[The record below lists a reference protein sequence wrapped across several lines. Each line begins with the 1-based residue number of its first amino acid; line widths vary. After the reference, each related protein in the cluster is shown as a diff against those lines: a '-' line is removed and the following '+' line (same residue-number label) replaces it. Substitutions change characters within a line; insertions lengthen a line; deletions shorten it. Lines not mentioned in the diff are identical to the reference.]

1 MAEVITRFR
10 LETTQYDSK
19 LRDAAKGLADYTKQ
33 ATMAGNE
40 FGKFTQK
47 NVEAARALG
56 NIAPSA
62 TNAKDKVKE
71 LVTAFND
78 IARTYNAL
86 TKEQQQSDFGKAMAQ
101 SLEQLKGKI
110 REAKQE
116 LYSMG
121 DAAQQTQSKM
131 QGVLGAVVGGRGGMV
146 GNIAA
151 QLGATKTQLIG
162 ISAAVAGVGAAFKL
176 VSDNIG
182 TAMNFEKSM
191 SGLSALTGMVGD
203 DLERLK
209 EYAIELGGT
218 TTLTAS
224 QVADAFRL
232 IGSQQPQLLESG
244 EALKEVTKYAIQLSE
259 AAGIDLMTASQT
271 LSTSINQMGGDSN
284 NAARYVNV
292 LAAASQKG
300 AGDIAWL
307 GEAITKAA
315 TAAKA
320 VGTDYEELVA
330 NLEQLAKAGFDAS
343 TAGTALRSIIMNLEK
358 QANDEFKPSIVGL
371 TQAFENLGRANL
383 SIVEYQ
389 QIAGKMF
396 ASQAMALAN
405 AAGEAKNMTA
415 AITDTNV
422 ATEQATTNT
431 ANLDGSLKSLSSA
444 WEALNL
450 HINSGNGLLK
460 DAVDWFKEVVQWADQ
475 SFTAAGRAQKRLAEL
490 KGEQNTSGGTSTGN
504 TKVDR
509 QIGTLSHAS
518 QDRRQGIYNQE
529 VQNYWRYINA
539 WQNKLK
545 EAEGRKDLWAWETIK
560 KEKDIAEARDK
571 IDGAK
576 ELLKEYQQRAK
587 SYITQPATTD
597 TKGGKAVVD
606 LSVDV
611 DGDGSGMKT
620 IKQLQDELKKLKKL
634 RDEAANAGKT
644 AMRDQYNA
652 QIKDVNAQIKA
663 LRGGG
668 GSTTTGTTPQ
678 QQATKRAAD
687 AQHAYDQAMELAAI
701 QLKNG
706 TITEADA
713 KKKELQ
719 AREQLWKALGDA
731 YNIHKDPKYKEAQDE
746 CSAKI
751 KQLGGEVKASVELE
765 KRAQED
771 ARNLERAQKRL
782 IDAKNR
788 QAAAEASGS
797 YKEVVTAK
805 KQVTTAT
812 NDLKRIEVSADVAQA
827 MQNMRLINA
836 AVLQPKTFAITA
848 DDQQALDDIRAIEG
862 ATLDDKTMTVTVD
875 STEATDQLKAIDN
888 IKLEPKTFR
897 ISPEVEDWT
906 IPQPSGD
913 NTLQERA
920 RETARNL
927 ERAQKRVIDARNR
940 QAAAEQMGNKRE
952 VTTTRRQVT
961 TVENEL
967 KNIEVSADV
976 AQAMQNMRLINAAV
990 LQPKT
995 FSITADDQQALD
1007 DIRAIDGATLDEKTM
1022 TVTVDST
1029 EATDQLKAIDSIKL
1043 EPKTFRISA
1052 EVEDWSTTE
1061 QMGNNQPTQRGGTKK
1076 SMNYT
1081 SDNLE
1086 GFISEL
1092 KDNLSKA
1099 DLGSEIHT
1107 KLTAQL
1113 VDANALGNLMQTA
1126 IKNGIDVAQFD
1137 PQELWRKVFGDNP
1150 GDYISDETWQ
1160 GIVDKINEQM
1170 SNAGQQITLDTKTGD
1185 VKDKKPEKTE
1195 KGIGEKMSTL
1205 ASGLSSVTSGL
1216 QNLGFEIP
1224 EGVQEFIGA
1233 IQGISSIIQG
1243 IQTVISIFQTSS
1255 MTANTAAIIANTAA
1269 LTANSFTRM
1278 IPFMANGGVAH
1289 AADGWS
1295 GTVPGTHFSGDMV
1308 PIMVNS
1314 GELILNRAQQGVIA
1328 SALGDGGNKKLQI
1341 ELIAKG
1347 EELRG
1352 VINANGRRTGRG
1364 EIVTTNFR

>member
-1 MAEVITRFR
+1 MAENI
-10 LETTQYDSK
+10 LK
-19 LRDAAKGLADYTKQ
+19 LRVDSQEYDNKLKRAAEGIQRYAEGCRK
-33 ATMAGNE
+33 AGGTLE
-40 FGKFTQK
+40 HLDEG
-47 NVEAARALG
+47 VEQF
-56 NIAPSA
+56 
-62 TNAKDKVKE
+62 VKE
-71 LVTAFND
+71 LGKMETTSKSAKGSLNEMTKSFVD
-78 IARTYNAL
+78 LSMQYKQL
-86 TKEQQQSDFGKAMAQ
+86 TDQEKSAPFGKELSA
-101 SLEQLKGKI
+101 SLDQLRGRI
-110 REAKQE
+110 
-116 LYSMG
+116 L
-121 DAAQQTQSKM
+121 QTKTDLEDINRQINEVSQTGGSKM

-151 QLGATKTQLIG
+151 QLGATKTQLLG

-415 AITDTNV
+415 AITNTNV

-450 HINSGNGLLK
+450 HINSSNGLLK
-460 DAVDWFKEVVQWADQ
+460 DCVDWLKDVVKWADQ
-475 SFTAAGRAQKRLAEL
+475 AFTAAGRAQRRLQEMQGGGN
-490 KGEQNTSGGTSTGN
+490 GEP
-504 TKVDR
+504 TKVDK
-509 QIGTLSHAS
+509 Q
-518 QDRRQGIYNQE
+518 
-529 VQNYWRYINA
+529 INA
-539 WQNKLK
+539 LRGSNYKIFARQRVLDAYDKQI
-545 EAEGRKDLWAWETIK
+545 ADLQA
-560 KEKDIAEARDK
+560 K
-571 IDGAK
+571 IDNGGKLPGSPSGTSQSVTWLEAQK
-576 ELLKEYQQRAK
+576 KAIETMRNEYATRSKQIAFP
-587 SYITQPATTD
+587 SATTD
-597 TKGGKAVVD
+597 TKSGKAVVD

-634 RDEAANAGKT
+634 RDEAASAGKT
-644 AMRDQYNA
+644 ALRDQYNA

-706 TITEADA
+706 TITDADA

-731 YNIHKDPKYKEAQDE
+731 YNTYADPNIKKAQQKCADE
-746 CSAKI
+746 MEKLS
-751 KQLGGEVKASVELE
+751 GEVKASVELE

-805 KQVTTAT
+805 KQVATAT
-812 NDLKRIEVSADVAQA
+812 NDLKRIE
-827 MQNMRLINA
+827 I
-836 AVLQPKTFAITA
+836 
-848 DDQQALDDIRAIEG
+848 
-862 ATLDDKTMTVTVD
+862 
-875 STEATDQLKAIDN
+875 
-888 IKLEPKTFR
+888 
-897 ISPEVEDWT
+897 
-906 IPQPSGD
+906 
-913 NTLQERA
+913 
-920 RETARNL
+920 
-927 ERAQKRVIDARNR
+927 
-940 QAAAEQMGNKRE
+940 
-952 VTTTRRQVT
+952 
-961 TVENEL
+961 
-967 KNIEVSADV
+967 SADV

-995 FSITADDQQALD
+995 FSITADDQQALDDIKAIDGATLDEKTMTVTVDSTEATDQLKAIDSIKLEPKTFRVSAEVEDWTMPQPTGADTLQERARETARNLERAQKRLIDARNRQAAAEQMGNKRETTTARRSVTTVENELKNIEITADVAQAMQNMRLVNAAVLQPKTFAITADDQQALD

-1043 EPKTFRISA
+1043 EPKTFRVSA
-1052 EVEDWSTTE
+1052 EVEDWNLPQ
-1061 QMGNNQPTQRGGTKK
+1061 QMGNKQPTQRGGTKK

-1113 VDANALGNLMQTA
+1113 ADANALGNLMQTA
-1126 IKNGIDVAQFD
+1126 IKNGIDVVQFD

-1150 GDYISDETWQ
+1150 GDYISDKTWEN
-1160 GIVDKINEQM
+1160 IRTKIEEIIGKPIKLN
-1170 SNAGQQITLDTKTGD
+1170 LKTGETTSGGRSSQKNNPYLKTRED
-1185 VKDKKPEKTE
+1185 GKTE
-1195 KGIGEKMSTL
+1195 ASIAGVLGGLGSGMSQMVNGIE
-1205 ASGLSSVTSGL
+1205 
-1216 QNLGFEIP
+1216 QLGIDVP
-1224 EGVQEFIGA
+1224 EGLKSA
-1233 IQGISSIIQG
+1233 LNAMQGISTILTG
-1243 IQTVISIFQTSS
+1243 IATTVLAIEAI
-1255 MTANTAAIIANTAA
+1255 AGADAII
-1269 LTANSFTRM
+1269 
-1278 IPFMANGGVAH
+1278 PFANGGMVKAF
-1289 AADGWS
+1289 S
-1295 GTVPGTHFSGDMV
+1295 GTLVGNTYSGDQLRG
-1308 PIMVNS
+1308 IDQS
-1314 GELILNRAQQGVIA
+1314 GQLYGLNAGEVVLNRAQVGNIA
-1328 SALGDGGNKKLQI
+1328 SQLSGGMAAMQLQAI
-1341 ELIAKG
+1341 ITG
-1347 EELRG
+1347 EQLRL
-1352 VINANGRRTGRG
+1352 VLNNNGRRTGRG
-1364 EIVTTNFR
+1364 EYVTTNFR